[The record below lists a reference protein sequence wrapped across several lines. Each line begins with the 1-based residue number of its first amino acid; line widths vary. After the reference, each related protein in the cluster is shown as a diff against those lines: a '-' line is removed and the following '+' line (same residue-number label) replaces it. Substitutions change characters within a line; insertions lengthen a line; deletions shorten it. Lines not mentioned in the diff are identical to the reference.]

1 MKCFSMKKTP
11 MKKKIEDGHD
21 KAKRFLT
28 ENNIIPAPVI

>member
-1 MKCFSMKKTP
+1 MVLDEKNTDE
-11 MKKKIEDGHD
+11 KKKIEDGHD